1 MSDGNGKREVLLIKE
16 FQKEHTSD
24 AGKSQGKI
32 MFYYASY
39 KESECER
46 RQKVSEGSVECV
58 KSLFQQKSI
67 QTEHC

>member
-24 AGKSQGKI
+24 AGKSQGKN

-39 KESECER
+39 KE
-46 RQKVSEGSVECV
+46 
-58 KSLFQQKSI
+58 
-67 QTEHC
+67 